1 LWIEDARLSEGVA
14 WVSVERE
21 ERDAQPF
28 WLSVISGLPG
38 AVGEEAIVGK
48 LIPTPHF
55 AGEAVVR
62 RLLTDL
68 DALVEPLVLVIDD
81 LHQLRS
87 AEALAQVE
95 LLLARLPP
103 ALQVVLVTHRHPH
116 LGLHRLR
123 LAGELTEVRASD
135 LRFCLQETRELLDAS
150 AIGPSASGLEILRE
164 RTEGWAA
171 GLRLAAITLAG
182 HPEPERSSPS
192 SPAARARNVAHR
204 RHGVVGRLRYPVP
217 MSPSTQ
223 EEPRWRSSR
232 PVLRPVSRTCS

>member
-1 LWIEDARLSEGVA
+1 LWIEDARLSDGVA

-28 WLSVISGLPG
+28 WLSVISELPG

-48 LIPTPHF
+48 LIPTPDF
-55 AGEAVVR
+55 GGEALVR

-68 DALVEPLVLVIDD
+68 DALVEPLVPVIDD

-95 LLLARLPP
+95 LLLA
-103 ALQVVLVTHRHPH
+103 
-116 LGLHRLR
+116 
-123 LAGELTEVRASD
+123 
-135 LRFCLQETRELLDAS
+135 
-150 AIGPSASGLEILRE
+150 
-164 RTEGWAA
+164 
-171 GLRLAAITLAG
+171 G
-182 HPEPERSSPS
+182 HPEPERSSPT

-217 MSPSTQ
+217 MTVDDTTNWPCLPWATELLIAIHSGGATMEVASPGAPPGVPDMFVTADPAVATPAESASLTTLIGLGLATS
-223 EEPRWRSSR
+223 PAR
-232 PVLRPVSRTCS
+232 PAAA